1 MEIIYTITSFILFNI
16 CCNIFTYYK
25 DFKYYSFFYKLLSES
40 TWYKTNNYIVT
51 NNIPKK
57 GFILYLIES
66 KDILLYTTNNNKII
80 FLNLKFNPYTIYW
93 YYKYQKWIKDNK
105 EIQRLIHETTI
116 RK

>member
-1 MEIIYTITSFILFNI
+1 MEIIYIITSFILFNI

-80 FLNLKFNPYTIYW
+80 F
-93 YYKYQKWIKDNK
+93 
-105 EIQRLIHETTI
+105 
-116 RK
+116 